1 MRKEIYLDHL
11 NKKEMIEIEIPT
23 TKGSIFFFQL
33 LFKYH
38 LIYK

>member
-33 LFKYH
+33 YYYSN
-38 LIYK
+38 II